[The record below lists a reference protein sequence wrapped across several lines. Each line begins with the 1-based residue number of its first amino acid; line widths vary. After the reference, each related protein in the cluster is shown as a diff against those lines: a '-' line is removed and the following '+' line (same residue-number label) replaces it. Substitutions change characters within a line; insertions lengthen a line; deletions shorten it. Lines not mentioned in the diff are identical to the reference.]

1 MRKLIV
7 SLAAGAAA
15 IAGSL
20 PAQAQ
25 DAPFT
30 GLRAGVIG
38 GLDIVRPG
46 STEDSDV
53 DGDDQSVEGF
63 LYGIDAGFDVNLGGF
78 VLGVEGEYSDS
89 TGRTR
94 TDRRDP
100 NFFGY
105 GEVAPGRDLYIG
117 GRAGILASPTTLVY
131 AKGGYTNARLNV
143 IASNGTVDS
152 EERFRLDGW
161 RIGAGVE
168 QSIGRN
174 SYAKLEYRY
183 SNYTD
188 ADFRL
193 SGGATSDVFEIDT
206 DRHQIAAGV
215 GFRF

>member
-1 MRKLIV
+1 MGKFIIL
-7 SLAAGAAA
+7 LAAGVAVVASA
-15 IAGSL
+15 L
-20 PAQAQ
+20 PAEAQ
-25 DAPFT
+25 DRSFT
-30 GLRAGVIG
+30 GFRVGVIG
-38 GLDIVRPG
+38 GLDVVRPG
-46 STEDSDV
+46 STEDSDL
-53 DGDDQSVEGF
+53 DGDDQSVEGL
-63 LYGIDAGFDVNLGGF
+63 LYGFDAGFDANLGGV

-94 TDRRDP
+94 ANRRDP

-117 GRAGILASPTTLVY
+117 ARAGILASPKTLVY

-143 IASNGTVDS
+143 IASNGTIDS
-152 EERFRLDGW
+152 EERFQLDGW

-193 SGGATSDVFEIDT
+193 RGGSTSDVFEIDT
-206 DRHQIAAGV
+206 DRHQIAAGL